1 MTSDIPGRYYQ
12 DEDMPST
19 LTFSMNPTTAADAS
33 QYMVPNMAALKL
45 PVKVVTFS
53 EIEAQKQAARKELF
67 NKIFNVIKII
77 LIIFLV
83 LVVLLLILRIHKKRK
98 YKKRIARKKAAQARR
113 RQLPPNSPQRTSS
126 QRSSSSQNRNSKP
139 TRKR

>member
-1 MTSDIPGRYYQ
+1 
-12 DEDMPST
+12 MPST

-45 PVKVVTFS
+45 QVKVVTFS

-83 LVVLLLILRIHKKRK
+83 LLYCCLFCASTTNANTKSVSHAKKPHRLVADNFRLILRREPLLREVLPR
-98 YKKRIARKKAAQARR
+98 RIVLLNQPEKDR
-113 RQLPPNSPQRTSS
+113 
-126 QRSSSSQNRNSKP
+126 
-139 TRKR
+139 